1 MQDEAKI
8 NRILAEL
15 DAIRLE
21 VKSLLPA
28 HRTETKSVAVP
39 MPRLAIMPTPNPL
52 LKPQASE
59 STAVERFWEKVEDW
73 LYVRGDFAPS
83 GMTREF
89 GVATRWLTRIGSVL
103 IIGAIAYFL
112 MLAID
117 KGWIGP
123 TQRVYGMMTWG
134 VIGTAYGTWLKLKS
148 EKYAILG
155 EVCAAVGLVAVY
167 LSFGLGH
174 RFFSPP
180 VIASGYVAFAGLFAA
195 TIAAG
200 VLSVRLRSLMIAC
213 LALAG
218 GFLVPTIC
226 SFANHDVQLH
236 IYLIVL
242 SLGACAVAYFRNWP
256 LFGFAAIAL
265 SAVLSTTQ
273 AECRVLAYLFYAFE
287 FVLVVVTAA
296 WTSLRHVETVRRLCW
311 GAVAFAGICSFGCA
325 SQLVSHGGVS
335 CCSGAMMLHR
345 LVWGCAFAAL
355 AVLSKRFAWGGMPGV
370 FASSALTFL
379 VITVA
384 SYHFGDEFLPSLRGG
399 FVTIVWAVV
408 ASALLAAGIVRRS
421 KAVRLSGLGILA
433 ASVVKLLLLDTSSLA
448 TPGRVGVF
456 AAVGILLIAGAFLYL
471 RFESR
476 FEEV

>member
-28 HRTETKSVAVP
+28 RRPETKPVAVS
-39 MPRLAIMPTPNPL
+39 MPKPAITPTPNPL

-59 STAVERFWEKVEDW
+59 PTAMDRFWEKVEDW
-73 LYVRGDFAPS
+73 LCVRGEFAPT
-83 GMTREF
+83 GMSREF
-89 GVATRWLTRIGSVL
+89 AVATRWLTRVGAVL
-103 IIGAIAYFL
+103 LVGAIAYFL

-123 TQRVYGMMTWG
+123 AQRVYGMMAWG
-134 VIGTAYGTWLKLKS
+134 VAGTAFGTWLKLKS

-174 RFFSPP
+174 RFFKPP
-180 VIASGYVAFAGLFAA
+180 VIASGYVAFAGLFVA
-195 TIAAG
+195 TTAAG
-200 VLSVRLRSLMIAC
+200 VLSVRLKSLMIAC

-226 SFANHDVQLH
+226 SFASHDVQLH
-236 IYLIVL
+236 VYLLVL
-242 SLGACAVAYFRNWP
+242 STGAATVAYFRNWP
-256 LFGFAAIAL
+256 LYGF
-265 SAVLSTTQ
+265 SAVAVAALLSSAR
-273 AECRVLAYLFYAFE
+273 AECRVVAYLFCVFE
-287 FVLVVVTAA
+287 FAIVVFTAA
-296 WTSLRHVETVRRLCW
+296 WTSLRHGETARRLCW
-311 GAVAFAGICSFGCA
+311 GAVAFAGLISFSISGELA
-325 SQLVSHGGVS
+325 SGS
-335 CCSGAMMLHR
+335 MTLHR
-345 LVWGCAFAAL
+345 LGWGCTFAVL
-355 AVLSKRFAWGGMPGV
+355 AVMCRKFAWGGMPGV

-379 VITVA
+379 VVTVE
-384 SYHFGDEFLPSLRGG
+384 SYWFGYEYLPSLRDG

-421 KAVRLSGLGILA
+421 KAARLSGLGILA
-433 ASVVKLLLLDTSSLA
+433 ASVVKLLLFDTASLA

-456 AAVGILLIAGAFLYL
+456 AAVGVLLIVGAFLYL
-471 RFESR
+471 RFRTVFKE
-476 FEEV
+476 